1 MGDLSRI
8 FTNVAALRAAYTLDT
23 INEGI
28 IRSTERIASG
38 KKINRASDSPSGY
51 AHARTLQNE
60 IVTLARRQSS
70 IDRGINFLQTNDSKL
85 AQVADIIQEMVDL
98 ANQAKSDAVSS
109 AEKQAI
115 MLEITQLTTEAN
127 DILQSGVS
135 KSIQTSSTTNLTLGT
150 ITDIEVSGSYTTA
163 NLTIEAS
170 DLLVTGTTGNINTA
184 ITNLNTALN
193 KIVNMEEQIGAYISR
208 LEFQQ
213 ADAAVTEINT
223 QASLSNVQDTDMVRE
238 QVDLTRMQ
246 ILQQAAVS
254 SLAQANVNPQILIAL
269 FGLGA

>member
-8 FTNVAALRAAYTLDT
+8 YTNVAALRAAYTLNM

-28 IRSTERIASG
+28 ITSTERIASG

-70 IDRGINFLQTNDSKL
+70 IERGINFLQTNDSKL
-85 AQVADIIQEMVDL
+85 AQVADIIQEMIDL

-127 DILQSGVS
+127 ELLTSGVS
-135 KSIQTSSTTNLTLGT
+135 KSIQTSTTTNLTLGT
-150 ITDIEVSGSYTTA
+150 ITDIQVSGAFSAA

-170 DLLVTGTTGNINTA
+170 DLLVTGTTTNINTA

-213 ADAAVTEINT
+213 ADAATTEINT
-223 QASLSNVQDTDMVRE
+223 QASLSNIQDTDLVHE
-238 QVDLTRMQ
+238 QVNLTRMQ

-254 SLAQANVNPQILIAL
+254 SLAQANLNPQILVQL
-269 FGLGA
+269 FGL